1 MYHKKV
7 PLFYKSMSFHF
18 SMPKVPVE
26 ELFVNMVR
34 NMNTDT
40 HQFRGNVPFAMTV
53 VSTSIQLVS
62 SDAQRV

>member
-7 PLFYKSMSFHF
+7 PLYYMLRTCYLSL
-18 SMPKVPVE
+18 PKVPAE

-40 HQFRGNVPFAMTV
+40 HQYRGGAPFVMKI
-53 VSTSIQLVS
+53 VSISAEI
-62 SDAQRV
+62 AICYRI